1 MCARFSYSAQL
12 SVVAFPSRVTKN
24 GWKDCSTVPDI
35 VLCVDMSGLDGMG
48 LGGEAS
54 DALMDEVAQG
64 DFGTTAKTLSNSSG
78 HVLKQRQRSI
88 TVE

>member
-1 MCARFSYSAQL
+1 
-12 SVVAFPSRVTKN
+12 
-24 GWKDCSTVPDI
+24 
-35 VLCVDMSGLDGMG
+35 MG

-78 HVLKQRQRSI
+78 HVLKQRQRST
-88 TVE
+88 TVG